1 MTVHESELKPKS
13 WQFEVPQQRLAWKV
27 SFIVIVMG
35 GMLLLTS
42 IAAFILMQQVAQT
55 EEERAQAQE
64 QARIANQL
72 RGYVQY
78 QTSHTLDM
86 LWSRTNHTQDL
97 FIVDR
102 QFREDIELARN
113 FPGVGEEELQ
123 LLDDLAKQQAEYKS
137 ISDQMISAST
147 SGRDTDAAAL
157 WVVGKEMAAR
167 TYDLA
172 DRYYVLQKNK
182 AEAARQMT
190 LQRRATGTIFL
201 GISVVIALALGIM
214 ISSII
219 SRPITRTLNQ
229 LTVAAQELATGKLSP
244 VEVNSNDELGVLA
257 RAFNSMAAEL
267 SAQHEAQK
275 NWNLELEQQVT
286 ARTQELQEA
295 LNRQQNLLQT
305 IRDMSTPVLPV
316 LNGVLVMPL
325 IGVLDTKRMEQVQH
339 TIMHSLSEYHAH
351 TIILDVTGLPLI
363 DTSVAKQL
371 IVGMQQARL
380 LGAQSIVVGITPE
393 VAHTLVQLGIDF
405 GSFRTLIDLQ
415 SALLT
420 VIKERGIDVNKAA

>member
-1 MTVHESELKPKS
+1 MKPTS
-13 WQFEVPQQRLAWKV
+13 RQFEVPQQRLSWKL

-35 GMLLLTS
+35 GMLLLTA

-72 RGYVQY
+72 RGYVQH
-78 QTSHTLDM
+78 QTTNILDM

-97 FIVDR
+97 FIIDR
-102 QFREDIELARN
+102 QFHEDIKHARG
-113 FPGVGEEELQ
+113 FEGVGAEENA
-123 LLDDLAKQQAEYKS
+123 LLDSLEKQQAEYKA
-137 ISDQMISAST
+137 IGDQMIAAS
-147 SGRDTDAAAL
+147 SVGRDTDAAAL
-157 WVVGKEMAAR
+157 WIIGKEMAER

-182 AEAARQMT
+182 AEEARQLT
-190 LQRRATGTIFL
+190 LARRSGGTVFL
-201 GISVVIALALGIM
+201 GLSVITALALGVLIT
-214 ISSII
+214 SII
-219 SRPITRTLNQ
+219 GRPITRTVHQ
-229 LTVAAQELATGKLSP
+229 LTLAAQELTSGKLSP
-244 VEVNSNDELGVLA
+244 VEINSNDELGVLA

-275 NWNLELEQQVT
+275 TWNLELENQVN
-286 ARTQELQEA
+286 ARTQELQES
-295 LNRQQNLLQT
+295 LNQQQTLLQT
-305 IRDMSTPVLPV
+305 IRVMSTPVLPV

-325 IGVLDTKRMEQVQH
+325 VGVLDTKRMEQVQY
-339 TIMHSLSEYHAH
+339 TIMHSLKEHQAH

-363 DTSVAKQL
+363 DTSVARQL

-380 LGAQSIVVGITPE
+380 LGAQSIIVGITPE

-415 SALLT
+415 SALL
-420 VIKERGIDVNKAA
+420 VVLKERGVDVMPKTA